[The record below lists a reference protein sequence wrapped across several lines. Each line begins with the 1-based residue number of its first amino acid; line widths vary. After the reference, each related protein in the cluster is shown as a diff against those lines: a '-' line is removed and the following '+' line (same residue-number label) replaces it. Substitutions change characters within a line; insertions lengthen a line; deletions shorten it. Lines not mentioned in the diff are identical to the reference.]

1 MNIKEQLTALLP
13 GVEISDEFVNK
24 LTASIE
30 TAVAQRVEEQTEEIK
45 EQARAYGEY
54 ALNEVSEVA
63 EKANAYAEYVVE
75 EMTKKVEDYCEYVI
89 EQFVEEN
96 RAKLVETEEYCRMAK
111 ALRAVREAFE
121 VNYFQVNNT
130 EPAAIAIANNLEESR
145 KEFNV
150 LFEQHRTLKRQVE
163 DYSKYVEGENRKAVF
178 ESVTRDLADTQKERL
193 SRLVERAEFPSLD
206 SYREGLKLMVEEI
219 KPTGMITETAPAA
232 KEPKGSSEADP
243 AATFPDK
250 MKAYL
255 ERL

>member
-13 GVEISDEFVNK
+13 GVEISDEFVDK

-30 TAVAQRVEEQTEEIK
+30 TAVAQRVEEQTTEINKKAEEKIAAIQEELK
-45 EQARAYGEY
+45 
-54 ALNEVSEVA
+54 EVA
-63 EKANAYAEYVVE
+63 AKANAYAEYVVE
-75 EMTKKVEDYCEYVI
+75 EMTQKVEDYCEYVI

-96 RAKLVETEEYCRMAK
+96 RAKLVETEEYCRMAR
-111 ALRAVREAFE
+111 ALRAIREAFE

-130 EPAAIAIANNLEESR
+130 EPAAQALEDKLEESR
-145 KEFNV
+145 KEFNN

-163 DYSKYVEGENRKAVF
+163 EYSKYVEGENRKAVF
-178 ESVTRDLADTQKERL
+178 ESVTTDLADTQKERL
-193 SRLVERAEFPSLD
+193 SRLVEKAEFPSLE

-219 KPTGMITETAPAA
+219 KPALITETKPPVDE
-232 KEPKGSSEADP
+232 KTTKGPEADVP
-243 AATFPDK
+243 VFPDK